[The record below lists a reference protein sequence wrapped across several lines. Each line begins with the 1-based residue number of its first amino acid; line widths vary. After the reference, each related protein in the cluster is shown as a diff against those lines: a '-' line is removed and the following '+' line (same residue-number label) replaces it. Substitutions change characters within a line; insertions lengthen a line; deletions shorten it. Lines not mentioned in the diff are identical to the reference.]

1 MIFAVMFGGS
11 AVFGLT
17 VTPFT
22 AVVIGLVLYN
32 GSVLAEIVRAG
43 ILSIPRGQAEAALAV
58 GLRRGQVMRMIL
70 LPQAVTVMMPAIVAQ
85 LVVLLK
91 DTALGFIVSFEDLLN
106 AGARVLPS
114 NFNNII
120 PAVIV
125 IAIIYIII
133 NMAVGAIATWLE
145 RRSRRSRKTPPSRS
159 PGPARRPRR
168 GGRTSTTDRRRQRA
182 VEGGH
187 RIRWPPLP
195 ISAIALPGAASPRR
209 SEESPEARDERHTGD
224 TRRVIG
230 QDCGMSP
237 EQVVLPYA
245 TWPSP
250 ISTSGVARSGLRLG
264 FPTALGDEVWWT
276 EDRPAEGGRTTIVH
290 RSADGTHHELL
301 AAPWSARTRVH
312 EYGGRSYAVVPGEA
326 RGVHELRRPA
336 ALPAAP
342 RRRAPADHAPS
353 PSSEPGSATRR

>member
-1 MIFAVMFGGS
+1 VIAVPFGFVFGIGRLSENAWIRRSAGAVVELFRAIPLLIMIFAVMFGGS

-58 GLRRGQVMRMIL
+58 GLRRSQVMRMIL

-145 RRSRRSRKTPPSRS
+145 IRSRRSRKTTAQPIARPGS
-159 PGPARRPRR
+159 P
-168 GGRTSTTDRRRQRA
+168 TA
-182 VEGGH
+182 VEGS
-187 RIRWPPLP
+187 L
-195 ISAIALPGAASPRR
+195 
-209 SEESPEARDERHTGD
+209 TG
-224 TRRVIG
+224 
-230 QDCGMSP
+230 
-237 EQVVLPYA
+237 
-245 TWPSP
+245 
-250 ISTSGVARSGLRLG
+250 
-264 FPTALGDEVWWT
+264 
-276 EDRPAEGGRTTIVH
+276 TT
-290 RSADGTHHELL
+290 
-301 AAPWSARTRVH
+301 P
-312 EYGGRSYAVVPGEA
+312 
-326 RGVHELRRPA
+326 
-336 ALPAAP
+336 
-342 RRRAPADHAPS
+342 
-353 PSSEPGSATRR
+353 

>member
-1 MIFAVMFGGS
+1 MATEPRPTRKRVASSDRVSVLYDVPGPKAQLRNTLLTVLVVLVVLFAAYVMVTKLGEKNQLASELWTPFLRGDVWINLILPGLLNTLSAAAVAAVIAVPFGFVFGIGRLSENAWIRRSAGAVVELFRAIPLLIMIFAVMFGGS

-58 GLRRGQVMRMIL
+58 GLRRSQVMRMIL

-145 RRSRRSRKTPPSRS
+145 IRSRRSRKTTAQPIARPGS
-159 PGPARRPRR
+159 P
-168 GGRTSTTDRRRQRA
+168 TA
-182 VEGGH
+182 VEGS
-187 RIRWPPLP
+187 L
-195 ISAIALPGAASPRR
+195 
-209 SEESPEARDERHTGD
+209 TG
-224 TRRVIG
+224 
-230 QDCGMSP
+230 
-237 EQVVLPYA
+237 
-245 TWPSP
+245 
-250 ISTSGVARSGLRLG
+250 
-264 FPTALGDEVWWT
+264 TA
-276 EDRPAEGGRTTIVH
+276 P
-290 RSADGTHHELL
+290 
-301 AAPWSARTRVH
+301 
-312 EYGGRSYAVVPGEA
+312 
-326 RGVHELRRPA
+326 
-336 ALPAAP
+336 
-342 RRRAPADHAPS
+342 
-353 PSSEPGSATRR
+353 